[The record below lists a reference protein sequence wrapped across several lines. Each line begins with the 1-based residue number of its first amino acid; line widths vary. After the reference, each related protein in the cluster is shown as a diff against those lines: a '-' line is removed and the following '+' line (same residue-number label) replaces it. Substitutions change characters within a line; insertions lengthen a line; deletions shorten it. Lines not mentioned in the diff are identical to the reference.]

1 MSVTGVTVE
10 GCFHPVRGYRC
21 NMDKR
26 VKKLLDEMQAAV
38 ITQNISTFI
47 RARKKLVA
55 LWESGG

>member
-1 MSVTGVTVE
+1 
-10 GCFHPVRGYRC
+10 
-21 NMDKR
+21 MDKR